1 MCEIERVYSPYDY
14 HSINEGQS
22 HKRWQTAVTGV
33 GGRILFVGDQ
43 FLLNMSDRLKSLVDA
58 LRSRFWIA
66 RLKLHMKR
74 VGLKQQVRFEL
85 EGWKPKVVLDERY
98 ERFVVYGSRTVT
110 LLGIFTS
117 LLLIPPPFSVIISLA
132 LALLD
137 LFFERTAL
145 MVQSMFVQPIPEK
158 WDSDSWQGNLY
169 HYDDRMWGV
178 GLLFDNEEIARVALE
193 TIRAWNY
200 DEDIDRDENVEMSFV
215 EMNDGGYMT
224 YLYPSD
230 ERESLRE
237 AAKAVEQEQIEKG
250 KIREHHQNIFQ
261 MVMAQDFDNPP
272 GSNFRTFK
280 NHYNGGRVMLN
291 TFTTAR
297 LVDRGSGPMD
307 GLPDGFG
314 GVESTDPIS
323 LKEVKIT
330 HEDELRR
337 DSVEYQHLKYVI
349 PLLES

>member
-1 MCEIERVYSPYDY
+1 
-14 HSINEGQS
+14 
-22 HKRWQTAVTGV
+22 
-33 GGRILFVGDQ
+33 
-43 FLLNMSDRLKSLVDA
+43 
-58 LRSRFWIA
+58 
-66 RLKLHMKR
+66 MKR
-74 VGLKQQVRFEL
+74 VSLKQQVRFEL

-98 ERFVVYGSRTVT
+98 ESFVVWGSRIVT

-169 HYDDRMWGV
+169 HYDDQMWGV

-200 DEDIDRDENVEMSFV
+200 DEDVDRDKNVEMSFV

-237 AAKAVEQEQIEKG
+237 AAKVVEREQIEKG
-250 KIREHHQNIFQ
+250 KIREHYQNTFQ

-272 GSNFRTFK
+272 GSDFRTFK

-297 LVDRGSGPMD
+297 LVVKGSGPMD

-314 GVESTDPIS
+314 GVESADPIS
-323 LKEVKIT
+323 LKEVKIA
-330 HEDELRR
+330 HEDDLKP
-337 DSVEYQHLKYVI
+337 DSVEYQHLKYMI
-349 PLLES
+349 PLLEN